1 MLNAMRFGKLGEDC
15 IQAFRSLSRPVKYN
29 DGIGP
34 TQLYETVVC
43 VVCRIIFAQ
52 TPPDIPLVR
61 RWIEQTK

>member
-34 TQLYETVVC
+34 TQLYEI

-52 TPPDIPLVR
+52 TPPDTPLVR
-61 RWIEQTK
+61 KWIEQTK